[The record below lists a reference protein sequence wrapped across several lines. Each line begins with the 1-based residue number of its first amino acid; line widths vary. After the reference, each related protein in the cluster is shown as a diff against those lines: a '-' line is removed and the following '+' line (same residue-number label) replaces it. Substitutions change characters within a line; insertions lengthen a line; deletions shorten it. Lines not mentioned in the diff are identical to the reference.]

1 MARITAVTNQKGGV
15 GKTTTALALAG
26 GLSLQG
32 YKTLLI
38 DTDPQANAS
47 FTMNAD
53 TEQPGIYELLKGEPA
68 SIQHTEQG
76 DIIPSSISLAGADME
91 FTQTGRE
98 YLLRDVIG
106 PIKGKYDYII
116 IDTPPTLG
124 ILTINALAAAD
135 DVLIPMGADIYSLQ
149 GLGQLYTTINRVKK
163 YCNGALTI
171 AGLLITRYSGRAIL
185 SQDLK
190 ESIAGTAARIG
201 AGLYETIIREGIAVK
216 EAQAR
221 QVSLYTEKSNAAND
235 YLDFISEYRKGL

>member
-1 MARITAVTNQKGGV
+1 MARITAITNQKGGV

-32 YKTLLI
+32 YKALLV

-53 TEQPGIYELLKGEPA
+53 TEQPGIYELLRGDSA
-68 SIQHTEQG
+68 AIQHTAQG
-76 DIIPSSISLAGADME
+76 DIISSSIALAGADME

-106 PIKGKYDYII
+106 PLKGRYDYII

-124 ILTINALAAAD
+124 ILTINALAVAD
-135 DVLIPMGADIYSLQ
+135 DVLIPMGADVYSLQ
-149 GLGQLYTTINRVKK
+149 GLGQLYTTISRVKK
-163 YCNGALTI
+163 YCNPALKI

-185 SQDLK
+185 SRDLK
-190 ESIAGTAARIG
+190 DTIADAAARIG
-201 AGLYETIIREGIAVK
+201 AELYNTIIREGIAVK
-216 EAQAR
+216 EAQA
-221 QVSLYTEKSNAAND
+221 QQASLYAEKSNAAAD
-235 YLDFISEYRKGL
+235 YLDFIDEYRKGI

>member
-1 MARITAVTNQKGGV
+1 MRITAVTNQKGGV

-32 YKTLLI
+32 FKTLLI

-53 TEQPGIYELLKGEPA
+53 TEKPGIYELLKGEAA
-68 SIQHTEQG
+68 SAIQHTQQG
-76 DIIPSSISLAGADME
+76 DIIPSSIFLAGADME
-91 FTQTGRE
+91 FRDTGRE

-106 PIKGKYDYII
+106 PLKGRYDYII

-124 ILTINALAAAD
+124 ILTVNALAAAD

-163 YCNGALTI
+163 YCNNALKI

-190 ESIAGTAARIG
+190 DSISDTAARIG
-201 AGLYETIIREGIAVK
+201 AELYSTIIREGIAVK
-216 EAQAR
+216 EAQA
-221 QVSLYTEKSNAAND
+221 QQASIYTAKSNPAAD
-235 YLDFISEYRKGL
+235 YMDFVNEYRKGL

>member
-38 DTDPQANAS
+38 DTDAQANAS
-47 FTMNAD
+47 LTMNAD

-68 SIQHTEQG
+68 RIQRTAQG

-98 YLLRDVIG
+98 YLLRDVIA
-106 PIKGKYDYII
+106 PIKGRYDYII

-149 GLGQLYTTINRVKK
+149 GLGQLNTTINRVKK
-163 YCNGALTI
+163 YCNGALKI

-185 SQDLK
+185 SQDLR

-201 AGLYETIIREGIAVK
+201 AGLYETVIREGIAVK

-221 QVSLYTEKSNAAND
+221 QASLYAEKSNAAND
-235 YLDFISEYRKGL
+235 YLDFISEYRKGI